1 MVVDSLF
8 FMLTSAMV
16 SWIGGSLVAIESYPL
31 D

>member
-1 MVVDSLF
+1 MVADRLY

-16 SWIGGSLVAIESYPL
+16 SWIGGSLVATESYHL